1 MNSLNSEW
9 MLRSLA
15 IGAVASACVW
25 LCPVSWRGR
34 IRRAV
39 PVAAFL
45 ALVLLTVS
53 LGGWLPEIKVVP
65 ATLPKL
71 AATAIPLPSWMPTLW
86 TVGAGLC
93 LLRLGLGFY
102 AIWNLLRHT
111 RPVPGQEWRE
121 LLAECQATLG
131 LRGHL
136 RLRLAGSKFVP
147 SATGLLRRTVLLP
160 DEALEWTTEQRRLV
174 LLHEL
179 GHFRRGDLWTH
190 ALGRVTCALH
200 WFNPFVWLLQRQLAV
215 EREFA
220 CDELVLARGAEP
232 KDYATVLWQMA
243 TNTRHRPTAAAAFL
257 AMASPRMGKLELRVR
272 RILAP
277 ARKAGRFLRLT
288 DAALCAVLAAIL
300 FGAACAAYK
309 PAMTPQGLSE
319 QDTPWTAD
327 EIQARAAADPWPG
340 N

>member
-1 MNSLNSEW
+1 MNRLNSEW

-25 LCPVSWRGR
+25 LCPASWRGR

-39 PVAAFL
+39 PVAALL

-53 LGGWLPEIKVVP
+53 LAGLFPEIKVVP
-65 ATLPKL
+65 ATLPKIG
-71 AATAIPLPSWMPTLW
+71 ATADWPLPSWMPTLW
-86 TVGAGLC
+86 TIGASLC
-93 LLRLGLGFY
+93 LVRLALGFY
-102 AIWNLLRHT
+102 AIWKLLRQT
-111 RPVPGQEWRE
+111 RPVPGREWRE
-121 LLAECQATLG
+121 LLAECQKTLG
-131 LRGHL
+131 LRGRL
-136 RLRLAGSKFVP
+136 RLRLAGPKFVP

-190 ALGRVTCALH
+190 ALGRLTCALH

-220 CDELVLARGAEP
+220 CDELVLSRGAAP

-272 RILAP
+272 RILEP

-288 DAALCAVLAAIL
+288 DGALCAALAAIL
-300 FGAACAAYK
+300 FGAAYK
-309 PAMTPQGLSE
+309 PARAVPKLPGPVWTPE
-319 QDTPWTAD
+319 
-327 EIQARAAADPWPG
+327 EIQARVAADPWPG